1 MHKSIQNKKM
11 RIQNLLLLL
20 FMTALPLSFGNSTK
34 ADQKDGRLPVL
45 FDNLL
50 TAPPGPY
57 SIIIESKI
65 WVIWLESSDKKITE
79 LMAQASRA
87 TQNKKYTEALNYY
100 TEVIQ
105 HNPNYAEGW
114 NKRALVNYLTG
125 NYDKSLSDINRT
137 LTLEP
142 RHFGAI
148 SGQGLIY
155 SAQKKWVLA
164 KKSFESALL
173 IHPNMQGPRL
183 NLKILNRQ
191 NFEEEI

>member
-1 MHKSIQNKKM
+1 
-11 RIQNLLLLL
+11 
-20 FMTALPLSFGNSTK
+20 MTALPLSFGNSTK